1 MADDYFTKAEKIK
14 QKVRNLDW
22 EKKIKLLEKDF
33 EDKKFSKEEFLDKK
47 RQVYSEVLDQM
58 SEINQEKMKLN
69 KDHSAEPIEDDYL
82 SDEDLE
88 IFQEQLTPFQ
98 YMSLTKDYLGEFDSQ
113 DIVFSDDFRKF
124 ENLENFVHWECVKKI
139 EKLRIHNNYFSC
151 EFMDKNELV
160 IKDIACLNELSKL
173 EELVFDDEGNL
184 GDRIKVD
191 YFSSK
196 QLSNIKQLEIHGLW
210 DLSFLQNSF
219 SDNHNIY
226 ETLEIIKN
234 DLKTLERA
242 VYSGSIE
249 ATTSTNEQSNIELD
263 SNSEDVLTRHLLK
276 LSEVEDQFRQL
287 TNKFEEI
294 NFKLDKLSNR
304 LSKIQAD
311 NQIRF
316 QDIESAITSGA
327 ITTQLSSKPKTDSKS
342 EILPGSSQ
350 PQDLGSISYKDTET
364 SETSQQIQSVNTT
377 ATVLTETFQ
386 AEEKILPQELSPK
399 KQYEF
404 ATSFLKV
411 GDYSTAE
418 RAFREFVLSNSEH
431 ELAGSA
437 QYWYAETFRIRQLY
451 TDAASAYLEG
461 YQKYPKGN
469 KAPINLLK
477 LGVSM
482 VQIGEK
488 DQGCKMINGV
498 ELQYPK
504 ANQSVIQKAKYE
516 SKKFECIKEDS

>member
-1 MADDYFTKAEKIK
+1 M
-14 QKVRNLDW
+14 L
-22 EKKIKLLEKDF
+22 KLL
-33 EDKKFSKEEFLDKK
+33 FL
-47 RQVYSEVLDQM
+47 
-58 SEINQEKMKLN
+58 LN
-69 KDHSAEPIEDDYL
+69 LAPI
-82 SDEDLE
+82 S
-88 IFQEQLTPFQ
+88 T
-98 YMSLTKDYLGEFDSQ
+98 S
-113 DIVFSDDFRKF
+113 
-124 ENLENFVHWECVKKI
+124 H
-139 EKLRIHNNYFSC
+139 
-151 EFMDKNELV
+151 
-160 IKDIACLNELSKL
+160 A
-173 EELVFDDEGNL
+173 
-184 GDRIKVD
+184 
-191 YFSSK
+191 
-196 QLSNIKQLEIHGLW
+196 
-210 DLSFLQNSF
+210 
-219 SDNHNIY
+219 DNHNIY
-226 ETLEIIKN
+226 ETLENIQN

-249 ATTSTNEQSNIELD
+249 VNKSVGENLDVKLD

-276 LSEVEDQFRQL
+276 LSEVENQFREL

-304 LSKIQAD
+304 LSKVQAD

-316 QDIESAITSGA
+316 QDIETVISSGEITEK
-327 ITTQLSSKPKTDSKS
+327 LSSKIKKNSN
-342 EILPGSSQ
+342 EVLPGSSQ

-364 SETSQQIQSVNTT
+364 SETSQQIQSIDTT
-377 ATVLTETFQ
+377 GSVVTETFQ
-386 AEEKILPQELSPK
+386 AEEKILPQDLTPK
-399 KQYEF
+399 EQYEL

-418 RAFREFVLSNSEH
+418 RAFREFVLSNGEH

-498 ELQYPK
+498 EKQYPK

>member
-1 MADDYFTKAEKIK
+1 
-14 QKVRNLDW
+14 
-22 EKKIKLLEKDF
+22 
-33 EDKKFSKEEFLDKK
+33 
-47 RQVYSEVLDQM
+47 
-58 SEINQEKMKLN
+58 MKL
-69 KDHSAEPIEDDYL
+69 IL
-82 SDEDLE
+82 
-88 IFQEQLTPFQ
+88 
-98 YMSLTKDYLGEFDSQ
+98 
-113 DIVFSDDFRKF
+113 
-124 ENLENFVHWECVKKI
+124 
-139 EKLRIHNNYFSC
+139 KLI
-151 EFMDKNELV
+151 V
-160 IKDIACLNELSKL
+160 IKIIF
-173 EELVFDDEGNL
+173 VFN
-184 GDRIKVD
+184 
-191 YFSSK
+191 
-196 QLSNIKQLEIHGLW
+196 
-210 DLSFLQNSF
+210 FLIISNSF
-219 SDNHNIY
+219 ADNHNIY

-249 ATTSTNEQSNIELD
+249 IENTSTNNSELEID
-263 SNSEDVLTRHLLK
+263 PNSEDVLTRHLLK
-276 LSEVEDQFRQL
+276 LSEIEGQFREL

-311 NQIRF
+311 NQLRF
-316 QDIESAITSGA
+316 KDIESSLNSG
-327 ITTQLSSKPKTDSKS
+327 TLNESQSKLSSKPKIDK
-342 EILPGSSQ
+342 EKILPGSSQ

-364 SETSQQIQSVNTT
+364 SDTSQQTQSVETT
-377 ATVLTETFQ
+377 ATIVTENFQ
-386 AEEKILPQELSPK
+386 SEDKILPQDASPE

-411 GDYSTAE
+411 GDYNTAE
-418 RAFREFVLSNSEH
+418 RAFREFVLSNIDH

-461 YQKYPKGN
+461 YQKYPKGK

-498 ELQYPK
+498 ELQYPN

-516 SKKFECIKEDS
+516 SKKFECTKQDS

>member
-1 MADDYFTKAEKIK
+1 MRFT
-14 QKVRNLDW
+14 
-22 EKKIKLLEKDF
+22 
-33 EDKKFSKEEFLDKK
+33 
-47 RQVYSEVLDQM
+47 
-58 SEINQEKMKLN
+58 
-69 KDHSAEPIEDDYL
+69 
-82 SDEDLE
+82 
-88 IFQEQLTPFQ
+88 
-98 YMSLTKDYLGEFDSQ
+98 
-113 DIVFSDDFRKF
+113 
-124 ENLENFVHWECVKKI
+124 
-139 EKLRIHNNYFSC
+139 
-151 EFMDKNELV
+151 
-160 IKDIACLNELSKL
+160 SKL
-173 EELVFDDEGNL
+173 IILILF
-184 GDRIKVD
+184 
-191 YFSSK
+191 Y
-196 QLSNIKQLEIHGLW
+196 
-210 DLSFLQNSF
+210 LSFLQHSF

-249 ATTSTNEQSNIELD
+249 VKTSSNEQSNIELD

-316 QDIESAITSGA
+316 QDIESAISSGEV
-327 ITTQLSSKPKTDSKS
+327 TTQLSSKPKTDTKS

-350 PQDLGSISYKDTET
+350 PQDLGSISYKDNET
-364 SETSQQIQSVNTT
+364 SETSQQIESVDTT

-386 AEEKILPQELSPK
+386 AEEKILPQDLSPK

-461 YQKYPKGN
+461 YQKYPKGD

-516 SKKFECIKEDS
+516 SKKFECIKKDS

>member
-1 MADDYFTKAEKIK
+1 
-14 QKVRNLDW
+14 
-22 EKKIKLLEKDF
+22 
-33 EDKKFSKEEFLDKK
+33 
-47 RQVYSEVLDQM
+47 
-58 SEINQEKMKLN
+58 MKLIL
-69 KDHSAEPIEDDYL
+69 KS
-82 SDEDLE
+82 
-88 IFQEQLTPFQ
+88 
-98 YMSLTKDYLGEFDSQ
+98 
-113 DIVFSDDFRKF
+113 IVFKIIFIF
-124 ENLENFVHWECVKKI
+124 NFVIV
-139 EKLRIHNNYFSC
+139 S
-151 EFMDKNELV
+151 
-160 IKDIACLNELSKL
+160 
-173 EELVFDDEGNL
+173 
-184 GDRIKVD
+184 
-191 YFSSK
+191 
-196 QLSNIKQLEIHGLW
+196 
-210 DLSFLQNSF
+210 NSF
-219 SDNHNIY
+219 ADNHNIY

-249 ATTSTNEQSNIELD
+249 IENTSISSSDLEID
-263 SNSEDVLTRHLLK
+263 PNSEDVLTRHLLK
-276 LSEVEDQFRQL
+276 LSEIESQFREL
-287 TNKFEEI
+287 TNNFEEI

-311 NQIRF
+311 NQVRF
-316 QDIESAITSGA
+316 QDIESS
-327 ITTQLSSKPKTDSKS
+327 LSSGILSDSSSKLSLKPKIDENK
-342 EILPGSSQ
+342 ILPGSSQ

-364 SETSQQIQSVNTT
+364 SDTSQQIQSVETT
-377 ATVLTETFQ
+377 ATIVTENFQ
-386 AEEKILPQELSPK
+386 SEDKILPQDVSPE

-418 RAFREFVLSNSEH
+418 RAFREFVLSNTDH

-461 YQKYPKGN
+461 YQKYPKGK

-488 DQGCKMINGV
+488 DQGCKMITGV
-498 ELQYPK
+498 ELQYPN

-516 SKKFECIKEDS
+516 SKKFECIKQDS

>member
-1 MADDYFTKAEKIK
+1 MKVINKFILLNALLLFSLGFFKVSYAD
-14 QKVRNLDW
+14 
-22 EKKIKLLEKDF
+22 
-33 EDKKFSKEEFLDKK
+33 
-47 RQVYSEVLDQM
+47 
-58 SEINQEKMKLN
+58 
-69 KDHSAEPIEDDYL
+69 
-82 SDEDLE
+82 
-88 IFQEQLTPFQ
+88 
-98 YMSLTKDYLGEFDSQ
+98 
-113 DIVFSDDFRKF
+113 
-124 ENLENFVHWECVKKI
+124 
-139 EKLRIHNNYFSC
+139 NN
-151 EFMDKNELV
+151 
-160 IKDIACLNELSKL
+160 
-173 EELVFDDEGNL
+173 
-184 GDRIKVD
+184 
-191 YFSSK
+191 
-196 QLSNIKQLEIHGLW
+196 
-210 DLSFLQNSF
+210 
-219 SDNHNIY
+219 NIY

-242 VYSGSIE
+242 VYSGSVE
-249 ATTSTNEQSNIELD
+249 VKTTLNSENSSTEL
-263 SNSEDVLTRHLLK
+263 STNSEDVLTRHLLK

-316 QDIESAITSGA
+316 QDIETVMISGENATRLTSK
-327 ITTQLSSKPKTDSKS
+327 IKT
-342 EILPGSSQ
+342 ELNEELPGSSQ

-364 SETSQQIQSVNTT
+364 LETSQQIQSVDT
-377 ATVLTETFQ
+377 AGSVVTETFQ
-386 AEEKILPQELSPK
+386 AEEKILPQDLTPE
-399 KQYEF
+399 KQYEL

-431 ELAGSA
+431 KLAGSA

-469 KAPINLLK
+469 KAPENLLK

-498 ELQYPK
+498 EKQYPK

>member
-1 MADDYFTKAEKIK
+1 MRFIA
-14 QKVRNLDW
+14 
-22 EKKIKLLEKDF
+22 KLTLIIL
-33 EDKKFSKEEFLDKK
+33 FS
-47 RQVYSEVLDQM
+47 
-58 SEINQEKMKLN
+58 LN
-69 KDHSAEPIEDDYL
+69 
-82 SDEDLE
+82 
-88 IFQEQLTPFQ
+88 FF
-98 YMSLTKDYLGEFDSQ
+98 
-113 DIVFSDDFRKF
+113 
-124 ENLENFVHWECVKKI
+124 N
-139 EKLRIHNNYFSC
+139 
-151 EFMDKNELV
+151 
-160 IKDIACLNELSKL
+160 
-173 EELVFDDEGNL
+173 
-184 GDRIKVD
+184 
-191 YFSSK
+191 
-196 QLSNIKQLEIHGLW
+196 
-210 DLSFLQNSF
+210 NSF
-219 SDNHNIY
+219 ADNHNIY

-242 VYSGSIE
+242 VYSGSIDMN
-249 ATTSTNEQSNIELD
+249 TPSNENTNIELD

-316 QDIESAITSGA
+316 QDIETTISSGEITK
-327 ITTQLSSKPKTDSKS
+327 QLTSKPKTESKN

-364 SETSQQIQSVNTT
+364 SETSQQIQSVDTT
-377 ATVLTETFQ
+377 ASVVTETFQ
-386 AEEKILPQELSPK
+386 AEEKILPQDLTPK

-418 RAFREFVLSNSEH
+418 RAFREFVLSNSKH

-461 YQKYPKGN
+461 YQKYPKGT

-498 ELQYPK
+498 ALQYPK